1 LERERRTISNP
12 LVPADRIV
20 TLSSYQAKALEIA
33 RAAGKVTVRVSPDL
47 NLTKVDAALTSDHV
61 VFPNGILV
69 DWRAVGE
76 MRESGRKCFE
86 FSERGVWEIMIFSET
101 TRWLRQLAATE
112 GAPTMLVS
120 GKPMHRIKDVDPMED
135 TRRKIAAV
143 APLRG
148 RVLDTATGLGY
159 TAIEAARTAKHVTT
173 IELDP
178 ASLEIA
184 KHNPW
189 SAPLFSSEK
198 IDQRMGNAFDV
209 VSEFEDG
216 LFDVILHDPPTK
228 SLAGELYSG
237 EFYSRLFRVLSRNG
251 KVFHYVGDPDSGL
264 GATTTQGV
272 IRRLYEAG
280 FRKVVRKP
288 EAFGVLAYKSLPGRD
303 RAGTRGPAQTRTKR
317 DTSPVTQSK
326 YVRPSRRQ

>member
-1 LERERRTISNP
+1 M
-12 LVPADRIV
+12 
-20 TLSSYQAKALEIA
+20 
-33 RAAGKVTVRVSPDL
+33 
-47 NLTKVDAALTSDHV
+47 ALTDDHV

-69 DWRAVGE
+69 DWCAIVE
-76 MRESGRKCFE
+76 MIDTGRKCFK
-86 FSERGVWEIMIFSET
+86 FSEQGVWEIMIFSET
-101 TRWLRQLAATE
+101 TRWLRQLAATD

-120 GKPMHRIKDVDPMED
+120 GKPMHRIKNVDPMQD
-135 TRRKIAAV
+135 TRSKAAAV
-143 APLRG
+143 APMRG

-159 TAIEAARTAKHVTT
+159 TAIEAARTAKHITT

-178 ASLEIA
+178 AALEIA

-189 SAPLFSSEK
+189 SRLLFSSEK
-198 IDQRMGNAFDV
+198 IVQRIGSAFDV
-209 VSEFEDG
+209 VNEFEDG
-216 LFDVILHDPPTK
+216 SFDVILHDPPTK

-272 IRRLYEAG
+272 IRRLYESG

-288 EAFGVLAYKSLPGRD
+288 EAFGVVAYKSLPGREAPGS
-303 RAGTRGPAQTRTKR
+303 RRPMQTRTKR
-317 DTSPVTQSK
+317 GMSPVKPSEF
-326 YVRPSRRQ
+326 VRSSRRQ